1 MVAHMI
7 AYHWNITLSDT
18 ETIALERALW
28 LLINQDFPGKDA
40 ALEDAARAI
49 LQRLPLNPVLAQDP
63 NDTRSA
69 GC

>member
-1 MVAHMI
+1 MMT
-7 AYHWNITLSDT
+7 YHWNITLSDT

-49 LQRLPLNPVLAQDP
+49 LQRLPLHPVLADDS
-63 NDTRSA
+63 NDTL
-69 GC
+69 